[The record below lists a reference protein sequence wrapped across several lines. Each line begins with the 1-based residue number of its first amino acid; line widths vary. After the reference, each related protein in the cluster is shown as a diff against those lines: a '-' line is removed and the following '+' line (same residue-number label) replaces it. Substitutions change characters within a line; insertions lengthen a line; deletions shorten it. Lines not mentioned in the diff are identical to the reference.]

1 MPSSRRSSQPRNW
14 TLVSYVSTSPALADG
29 FFTTGISYCKWYE
42 IEVQLYSFFFFLVW
56 DIKQSQHHLL
66 ERLFIISSGIILTPL
81 LKIDWLLMWRFIS
94 GFLVSI
100 DLFVCSYVSTSLS
113 WLLRLVVNFE
123 IGSMSP
129 LTLIFF
135 FKVVLTVQGPL
146 HFLMNF
152 RIYLSISAKK
162 KCNWDFS
169 RGSFESVDQF
179 GKYYHLNIIK

>member
-1 MPSSRRSSQPRNW
+1 M
-14 TLVSYVSTSPALADG
+14 
-29 FFTTGISYCKWYE
+29 
-42 IEVQLYSFFFFLVW
+42 
-56 DIKQSQHHLL
+56 
-66 ERLFIISSGIILTPL
+66 
-81 LKIDWLLMWRFIS
+81 
-94 GFLVSI
+94 
-100 DLFVCSYVSTSLS
+100 
-113 WLLRLVVNFE
+113 NFE